1 MFNLDASVIRGHEKV
16 IGHYRRMRDSANSE
30 LERRSFQKSM
40 DEESAALEHY
50 LRTRLSG
57 AQAVA

>member
-1 MFNLDASVIRGHEKV
+1 MFNLDAFVIRGHEKV
-16 IGHYRRMRDSANSE
+16 IGHYRRMRDSRARIRAAKLSE
-30 LERRSFQKSM
+30 THERR
-40 DEESAALEHY
+40 ERLEHY